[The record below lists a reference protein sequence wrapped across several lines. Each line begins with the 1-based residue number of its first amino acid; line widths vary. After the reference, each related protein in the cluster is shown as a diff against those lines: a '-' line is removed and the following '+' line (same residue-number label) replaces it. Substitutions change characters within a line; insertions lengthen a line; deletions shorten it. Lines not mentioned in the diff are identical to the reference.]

1 MEDDSVAWR
10 EIPLSESTL
19 PTRRMAADA
28 VSYGETI
35 FSLTFLLFPSLLAN
49 PEFLA
54 STPPPPPPYPASCSG
69 HTDSC
74 HFQLFLPSELINM
87 PRSGK
92 EWAGSEKEMASL
104 ASAYSAKMV
113 SIYNRGRPT
122 RTALAAGSS
131 EIQRHLQ
138 PCHAINTAAKNPSSW
153 STGLSTVETC
163 TCR

>member
-1 MEDDSVAWR
+1 M
-10 EIPLSESTL
+10 SESTL
-19 PTRRMAADA
+19 PTRRKAADA

-49 PEFLA
+49 SEFLA
-54 STPPPPPPYPASCSG
+54 STTPPPPPHPSTDPASSTG
-69 HTDSC
+69 HIDSC

-113 SIYNRGRPT
+113 SIYNRERPT

-153 STGLSTVETC
+153 RTGLWAVETC
-163 TCR
+163 MRR